1 MSQELGSKITEYLFQ
16 NASKDYQQSELNTLF
31 QEKWKQLHE
40 SCHFMLKQD
49 EEAFAEECFALLKS
63 IGEHQQCYAYQ
74 RGLLDCV
81 SILKYL
87 KVLE

>member
-1 MSQELGSKITEYLFQ
+1 MIHESISKITEYLFQ
-16 NASKDYQQSELNTLF
+16 DALQSYQQSESCTLF
-31 QEKWKQLHE
+31 QEKWERMHE
-40 SCHFMLKQD
+40 SCHSMFMQD